1 MDSASL
7 GAAAAVMKTSPSG
20 DPDAAVVL
28 PQHKFDC
35 RSLEA
40 YLNQHLPGFGA
51 EPETKLTVA
60 QYRYRR
66 QPSPVETNLCIVIF
80 FL

>member
-1 MDSASL
+1 
-7 GAAAAVMKTSPSG
+7 MKTSPSG
-20 DPDAAVVL
+20 DRDAAEVL

-40 YLNQHLPGFGA
+40 YLSRHLPGFGA

-60 QYRYRR
+60 QYRY
-66 QPSPVETNLCIVIF
+66 
-80 FL
+80 